1 MQEEKT
7 EQLHAIVKGKVQ
19 NVFFRDL
26 TKKNADKI
34 GLKGGVRNLADG
46 SVEIV
51 AEGKRDQLEKLLNNL
66 KENPGRGRVDHIE
79 KTYKSAKKQYKDFQ
93 IWL

>member
-1 MQEEKT
+1 MQDEKF

-26 TKKNADKI
+26 TKKAADKI
-34 GLKGGVRNLADG
+34 GLKGGVRNLSDG
-46 SVEIV
+46 SVEII
-51 AEGKRDQLEKLLNNL
+51 AEGKRTQLEELLSNL
-66 KENPGRGRVDHIE
+66 KENPGRGRVDHID
-79 KTYKSAKKQYKDFQ
+79 KTYRPAENQYKDFQ